1 MHCSKLVLNR
11 TNDFIICSY
20 KLLVIFFKSLRFSYR
35 FSSVIVVSGQNHNT
49 IGRFVSTTHPARGRR
64 DDVVAT
70 YFCLPQQ
77 RGMYVS
83 NETPNDVQ
91 VKRRQVVSVVRLQDV
106 IKERRDNV
114 SRVCNS
120 DIPLARLHDVSDQS
134 QMKHPTTSW
143 WYIAKACQWYVST
156 TLHKNV
162 VATSQRYLRTM
173 SQVNPK

>member
-35 FSSVIVVSGQNHNT
+35 FSSVLVVSGQNHNT

-83 NETPNDVQ
+83 NETPNDVS

-120 DIPLARLHDVSDQS
+120 DIPLARLHDVSD
-134 QMKHPTTSW
+134 
-143 WYIAKACQWYVST
+143 
-156 TLHKNV
+156 
-162 VATSQRYLRTM
+162 
-173 SQVNPK
+173 